1 MLRRIARIVGWQH
14 GARGSQESQM
24 MDPDGPGEAEDS
36 THSQLTQQNARL
48 QRPRVQQSDSMVE
61 RSRILATVPEADEL
75 EVLHEDDPVVRAA
88 PRVPFPATTPE
99 AYAGF
104 CRDHRGKLQSVWELC
119 EDVAPEDCNDVQ
131 DADQDAE
138 ADDVLLAAAE
148 TRGDQNRVHR
158 GARPARTQAQAP
170 PLAASETPG
179 PADRIVTGPLE
190 LRLSATATR
199 RRKSHRPATC
209 TIQHGVMTFLIR
221 RAEQSGAETAL
232 LAAVPVSD
240 TVATIVPD
248 QTRKFSICNPEDIDG
263 SQVWCCAK
271 DQVNRDKW
279 LAVLHRLGVDLYCED
294 DDGVTWRVRQG
305 VQASLL
311 GLSDLL
317 WRGDDDVEDG
327 TLLEII

>member
-1 MLRRIARIVGWQH
+1 
-14 GARGSQESQM
+14 M

-36 THSQLTQQNARL
+36 THSQLSQQNTRL

-88 PRVPFPATTPE
+88 PGVPVPATTPE
-99 AYAGF
+99 AHAGF
-104 CRDHRGKLQSVWELC
+104 SRDHRGKLQSVWELC
-119 EDVAPEDCNDVQ
+119 EDVAPEDCNDAQ

-199 RRKSHRPATC
+199 RRTSHRPATC
-209 TIQHGVMTFLIR
+209 TIQHGVMTFH

-240 TVATIVPD
+240 IVATIVPD
-248 QTRKFSICNPEDIDG
+248 QTRKFSICNPEDNDS

-294 DDGVTWRVRQG
+294 DDGVTWRVRPG

-311 GLSDLL
+311 GVSDLL
-317 WRGDDDVEDG
+317 WRGDDDVEDD

>member
-1 MLRRIARIVGWQH
+1 MLVLRRIARIVEWQH
-14 GARGSQESQM
+14 GARGPQESQM

-36 THSQLTQQNARL
+36 THSQLSQQNAGL
-48 QRPRVQQSDSMVE
+48 QRPRVQQS
-61 RSRILATVPEADEL
+61 A
-75 EVLHEDDPVVRAA
+75 
-88 PRVPFPATTPE
+88 TPE
-99 AYAGF
+99 ACAGF

-138 ADDVLLAAAE
+138 ADDFLLAAAE
-148 TRGDQNRVHR
+148 TRGHQNRVHR
-158 GARPARTQAQAP
+158 GARPARAQAQAP

-199 RRKSHRPATC
+199 RRTSHRPATC

-240 TVATIVPD
+240 IVATIVPD
-248 QTRKFSICNPEDIDG
+248 QARKFSICYPEDIDS
-263 SQVWCCAK
+263 SQVWCCAR
-271 DQVNRDKW
+271 DQERRDKW
-279 LAVLHRLGVDLYCED
+279 LDDLHRLGVDLYRED
-294 DDGVTWRVRQG
+294 DDGEIPLVRQG
-305 VQASLL
+305 VQVQPGRTDLSAWSASLETV
-311 GLSDLL
+311 S
-317 WRGDDDVEDG
+317 
-327 TLLEII
+327 

>member
-1 MLRRIARIVGWQH
+1 
-14 GARGSQESQM
+14 M

-36 THSQLTQQNARL
+36 THSQLSQQNTRL
-48 QRPRVQQSDSMVE
+48 QRPRVQQSDWMVE

-99 AYAGF
+99 AHAGF

-119 EDVAPEDCNDVQ
+119 EDVAPEDCNDAQ

-199 RRKSHRPATC
+199 RRTSHRPATC
-209 TIQHGVMTFLIR
+209 TIRHGVMTFH

-240 TVATIVPD
+240 IVATIVPD
-248 QTRKFSICNPEDIDG
+248 QTRKFSICNPEDNDS

-294 DDGVTWRVRQG
+294 DDGVTWRVRPG

-311 GLSDLL
+311 GVSDLL
-317 WRGDDDVEDG
+317 WRGDDDVEDD

>member
-1 MLRRIARIVGWQH
+1 
-14 GARGSQESQM
+14 M

-36 THSQLTQQNARL
+36 THSQLSQQNTRL

-99 AYAGF
+99 AHAGF

-119 EDVAPEDCNDVQ
+119 EDVAPEDCNDAQ

-199 RRKSHRPATC
+199 RRTSHRPATC
-209 TIQHGVMTFLIR
+209 TIRHGVMTFH

-240 TVATIVPD
+240 LVATIVPD
-248 QTRKFSICNPEDIDG
+248 QTRKFSICNPEDNDS

-305 VQASLL
+305 VQANLL

-317 WRGDDDVEDG
+317 WRGDDDVEDD

>member
-1 MLRRIARIVGWQH
+1 MLRRFARIVGWQH

-36 THSQLTQQNARL
+36 THSQLSQQNTRL

-99 AYAGF
+99 AHAGF

-119 EDVAPEDCNDVQ
+119 EDVAPEDCNDAQ

-148 TRGDQNRVHR
+148 TRGDQNRVRR

-199 RRKSHRPATC
+199 RRTSHRPATC
-209 TIQHGVMTFLIR
+209 TIQHGVMTFH

-240 TVATIVPD
+240 IVATIVPD
-248 QTRKFSICNPEDIDG
+248 QTRKFSICNPEDNDS

-294 DDGVTWRVRQG
+294 DDGVTWRVRPG

-311 GLSDLL
+311 GVSDHL
-317 WRGDDDVEDG
+317 WRGDDDVEDD

>member
-1 MLRRIARIVGWQH
+1 
-14 GARGSQESQM
+14 M

-99 AYAGF
+99 AHAGF

-119 EDVAPEDCNDVQ
+119 EDVAPEDCNDAQ

-158 GARPARTQAQAP
+158 GARPARTQAQVP
-170 PLAASETPG
+170 PLSETPG

-209 TIQHGVMTFLIR
+209 TIQHGVMTFH

-240 TVATIVPD
+240 IVATIVPD
-248 QTRKFSICNPEDIDG
+248 QTRKFSISNPEDNDS

-279 LAVLHRLGVDLYCED
+279 LAVLQRLGVDLYCEG
-294 DDGVTWRVRQG
+294 DDGVTWHVRQG

-317 WRGDDDVEDG
+317 WRGDDDAEVD

>member
-1 MLRRIARIVGWQH
+1 MLRRFARIVGWQH

-36 THSQLTQQNARL
+36 THSQPTQQNARL
-48 QRPRVQQSDSMVE
+48 QRTRVQHSDSMVE
-61 RSRILATVPEADEL
+61 RSRILATVPDADEL

-99 AYAGF
+99 ARAGF

-131 DADQDAE
+131 DTGEDDEDAE

-148 TRGDQNRVHR
+148 TRGDQNRAHR
-158 GARPARTQAQAP
+158 GARPARAQAQVP
-170 PLAASETPG
+170 PLAETPG

-199 RRKSHRPATC
+199 RRTSHRPATC
-209 TIQHGVMTFLIR
+209 TIQHGVMTFR

-240 TVATIVPD
+240 IVATIVPD
-248 QTRKFSICNPEDIDG
+248 QTRKFSICNPEDIDS

-294 DDGVTWRVRQG
+294 DDGVTWRVRPG
-305 VQASLL
+305 VQANLL

-317 WRGDDDVEDG
+317 WRGDDDVEDD

>member
-1 MLRRIARIVGWQH
+1 
-14 GARGSQESQM
+14 M

-36 THSQLTQQNARL
+36 THSQLSQQNAGL
-48 QRPRVQQSDSMVE
+48 QRPRVQQS
-61 RSRILATVPEADEL
+61 A
-75 EVLHEDDPVVRAA
+75 
-88 PRVPFPATTPE
+88 TPE
-99 AYAGF
+99 ARVLRQTPAGF

-131 DADQDAE
+131 DADQDAD

-199 RRKSHRPATC
+199 RRTSHRPATC
-209 TIQHGVMTFLIR
+209 TIQHGVMTFH

-240 TVATIVPD
+240 IVATIVPD
-248 QTRKFSICNPEDIDG
+248 QTRKFSICNPEDNDS

-294 DDGVTWRVRQG
+294 DDGVTWRVRPG

-311 GLSDLL
+311 GVSDLL
-317 WRGDDDVEDG
+317 WRGDDDVEDD

>member
-1 MLRRIARIVGWQH
+1 
-14 GARGSQESQM
+14 M

-36 THSQLTQQNARL
+36 THSQHTQQIARL
-48 QRPRVQQSDSMVE
+48 QRPRVQQS
-61 RSRILATVPEADEL
+61 A
-75 EVLHEDDPVVRAA
+75 
-88 PRVPFPATTPE
+88 TPE
-99 AYAGF
+99 ACAGF

-131 DADQDAE
+131 DTGEDDEDAE

-148 TRGDQNRVHR
+148 TRGDQNRAHR
-158 GARPARTQAQAP
+158 GARPARAQAQVP
-170 PLAASETPG
+170 PLAETPG

-199 RRKSHRPATC
+199 RRTSDRPATC
-209 TIQHGVMTFLIR
+209 TIQNSVMTFR

-240 TVATIVPD
+240 IVATIVPD
-248 QTRKFSICNPEDIDG
+248 QTRKFSICNPEDIDS

-305 VQASLL
+305 VRANLL

-317 WRGDDDVEDG
+317 WRGDDDVEDD

>member
-1 MLRRIARIVGWQH
+1 
-14 GARGSQESQM
+14 
-24 MDPDGPGEAEDS
+24 
-36 THSQLTQQNARL
+36 
-48 QRPRVQQSDSMVE
+48 MVE

-75 EVLHEDDPVVRAA
+75 EVLHEDDPVVCAA

-99 AYAGF
+99 ARGSPRPREKPSYKPAGY

-119 EDVAPEDCNDVQ
+119 EDVAPEDCNDAQ

-199 RRKSHRPATC
+199 RRTSHRPATC
-209 TIQHGVMTFLIR
+209 TIRHGVMTFH

-240 TVATIVPD
+240 LVATIVPD
-248 QTRKFSICNPEDIDG
+248 QTRKFSICNPEDID
-263 SQVWCCAK
+263 STQVWCCAK
-271 DQVNRDKW
+271 DQVNRNKW

-294 DDGVTWRVRQG
+294 DDGQIRLVRQG
-305 VQASLL
+305 VQAQP
-311 GLSDLL
+311 GRTDL
-317 WRGDDDVEDG
+317 
-327 TLLEII
+327 

>member
-24 MDPDGPGEAEDS
+24 MDPDAPGEAEDS

-48 QRPRVQQSDSMVE
+48 QRPRVQQG
-61 RSRILATVPEADEL
+61 A
-75 EVLHEDDPVVRAA
+75 
-88 PRVPFPATTPE
+88 TPE
-99 AYAGF
+99 ANAGF

-148 TRGDQNRVHR
+148 TRGHQNRVHR
-158 GARPARTQAQAP
+158 GARPARAQAQAP
-170 PLAASETPG
+170 PLSETPG

-199 RRKSHRPATC
+199 RRTSHRPATC

-240 TVATIVPD
+240 IVATIVPD
-248 QTRKFSICNPEDIDG
+248 QTRKFSICYPEDIDS

-305 VQASLL
+305 VQANLL

-317 WRGDDDVEDG
+317 WRGDDDVEDD
-327 TLLEII
+327 TVLEII

>member
-1 MLRRIARIVGWQH
+1 
-14 GARGSQESQM
+14 

-99 AYAGF
+99 ARGSPRPRQKPAGF

-209 TIQHGVMTFLIR
+209 TIQHGVMTFH

-240 TVATIVPD
+240 LVATIVPD

-294 DDGVTWRVRQG
+294 DSLYDDGVTWRVRQG
-305 VQASLL
+305 VQANLL

-317 WRGDDDVEDG
+317 WRGDDDVEDD

>member
-1 MLRRIARIVGWQH
+1 
-14 GARGSQESQM
+14 
-24 MDPDGPGEAEDS
+24 
-36 THSQLTQQNARL
+36 
-48 QRPRVQQSDSMVE
+48 MVE

-99 AYAGF
+99 AHAGF

-119 EDVAPEDCNDVQ
+119 EDVAPEDCNDAQ

-158 GARPARTQAQAP
+158 GARPARTQAQVP
-170 PLAASETPG
+170 PLSETPG

-199 RRKSHRPATC
+199 RRTSHRPATC
-209 TIQHGVMTFLIR
+209 TIQHGVMTFH

-240 TVATIVPD
+240 IVATIVPD
-248 QTRKFSICNPEDIDG
+248 QTRKFSICNPEDNDS

-294 DDGVTWRVRQG
+294 DDGVTWRVRPG

-311 GLSDLL
+311 GVSDHL
-317 WRGDDDVEDG
+317 WRGDDDVEDD